1 MSTSTGIS
9 MVVPAYNEEKS
20 IVDTVLRLKKTLG
33 EIDIPHEIIIV
44 NDGAT
49 DGTQSAL
56 AAMTDIS
63 VINHPLNI
71 GYGNSIKS
79 GINKAKYDWI
89 GIIDADGSYPIEDLK
104 HFIAEMHKGFDMVVG
119 NRTNINEI
127 DSFAKRIFRGIFKK
141 LVSFLNDS
149 RIEDPNSGFRVFK
162 REMVLKLFP
171 FLCGTFSFT
180 TSLSILTSGLFYFVK
195 FIPITYSKRSG
206 KTKVKHLR
214 DSIRTLQFIL
224 QGVVFFNPIKFFII
238 LAAIMVLVVCIP
250 AMVIAMFQ
258 MHTLSLYY
266 MIFGVAVFIMIG
278 MGALGDIIR
287 ISSFRRTND
296 FM

>member
-1 MSTSTGIS
+1 